1 MRKKQENEKNF
12 QVLIFREKE
21 GRILARTFIKRL
33 VFCKKI
39 CYDRIKER
47 CSMKISE
54 VKKQTTF
61 LVKDTPF
68 ERIRI
73 SVYLVSRRSFN
84 DERLIESQEIPLV
97 ELQDKPIAFR
107 DVYLGKKAGNKT
119 KVAFVCM
126 EGKTLYFLE
135 DNGEKVTVKKRTDF
149 PYTYTDDYN
158 EGYLISAHIW

>member
-1 MRKKQENEKNF
+1 
-12 QVLIFREKE
+12 
-21 GRILARTFIKRL
+21 
-33 VFCKKI
+33 
-39 CYDRIKER
+39 
-47 CSMKISE
+47 MKISE

-68 ERIRI
+68 EKIKI

-84 DERLIESQEIPLV
+84 DERLIDSQTFSV
-97 ELQDKPIAFR
+97 AELENKPIAFH

-119 KVAFVCM
+119 KIAFACI

-149 PYTYTDDYN
+149 PYIYTDDYN

>member
-1 MRKKQENEKNF
+1 
-12 QVLIFREKE
+12 
-21 GRILARTFIKRL
+21 
-33 VFCKKI
+33 
-39 CYDRIKER
+39 
-47 CSMKISE
+47 MKISE

-73 SVYLVSRRSFN
+73 SVYVVSRRSFN

-97 ELQDKPIAFR
+97 ELQDKPIAFH

-119 KVAFVCM
+119 KIAFVCI

-158 EGYLISAHIW
+158 EGYLIAAHIW